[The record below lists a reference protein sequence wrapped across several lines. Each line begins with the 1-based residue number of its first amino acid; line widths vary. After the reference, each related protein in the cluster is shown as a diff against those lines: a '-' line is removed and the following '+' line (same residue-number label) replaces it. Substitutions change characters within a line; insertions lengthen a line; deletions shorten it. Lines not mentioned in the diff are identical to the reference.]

1 MLKILRDAQN
11 IINIHTNIE
20 NIRKNYLKIKNIFL
34 TLLYKGKN
42 IVKYSQE
49 FKIHISNIQINKE
62 NIYNRKNVNIK
73 KMCYQQL

>member
-20 NIRKNYLKIKNIFL
+20 NIRKNYLTIKNIFL

-42 IVKYSQE
+42 IVKYS
-49 FKIHISNIQINKE
+49 
-62 NIYNRKNVNIK
+62 
-73 KMCYQQL
+73 